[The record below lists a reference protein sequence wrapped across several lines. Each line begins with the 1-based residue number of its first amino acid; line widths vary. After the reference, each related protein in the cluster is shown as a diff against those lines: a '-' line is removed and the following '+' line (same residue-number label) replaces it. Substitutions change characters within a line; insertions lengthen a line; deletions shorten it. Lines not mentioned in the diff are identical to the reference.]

1 MSHFA
6 RESNYV
12 ASGAGPAATP
22 ETDLVSKIFA
32 SAVRN
37 AATIAVLS
45 LVLTTLLVVTY
56 IFLVRPLFSAETY
69 ISSDRDTLVGMS
81 VLLQSPLVQDAAAEK
96 AGLNTGSRDAAR
108 AQMKGRITFRP
119 APGESREAAR
129 PNSEQRSDRVADK
142 LIFLLD
148 VKDPNAQTAHDL
160 SNLIVDK
167 WRDLLTPKAFD
178 KKKLETALAR
188 QTKMKADLDNI
199 IAHFDKEVTTYVTPQ
214 TNSGEVATPLVK
226 LINQRAKL
234 AETIENLQS
243 ELEAADK
250 FVIVSGPTSPDRA
263 QRPIGW
269 ATLILGS
276 ITVSLI
282 IILGFIAIR
291 LLWREMQSIR
301 SQEYN
306 PEV

>member
-12 ASGAGPAATP
+12 ASGAGPTATP
-22 ETDLVSKIFA
+22 DLMSKFFA
-32 SAVRN
+32 SVVRS
-37 AATIAVLS
+37 AAPIAVAS
-45 LVLTTLLVVTY
+45 LVLASLFVVAY

-96 AGLNTGSRDAAR
+96 AGLDLGSRDAAR
-108 AQMKGRITFRP
+108 ARMKSRITFRP
-119 APGESREAAR
+119 APGENREATR
-129 PNSEQRSDRVADK
+129 PNSEQRSGRVVDR

-148 VKDPNAQTAHDL
+148 VKDPNAKTAHDL

-167 WRDLLTPKAFD
+167 WRELLTPKAFD
-178 KKKLETALAR
+178 KKRLEMTLAR
-188 QTKMKADLDNI
+188 QTKIMADLDNI

-226 LINQRAKL
+226 LINQRAEL
-234 AETIENLQS
+234 AGTIENLQG
-243 ELEAADK
+243 ELEGTDK
-250 FVIVSGPTSPDRA
+250 FVVVSGPTSPDRA

-269 ATLILGS
+269 ATFILGS
-276 ITVSLI
+276 ITASLVV
-282 IILGFIAIR
+282 ILGFVAMR
-291 LLWREMQSIR
+291 LFWRETQSIR
-301 SQEYN
+301 SWERT
-306 PEV
+306 PEG